1 MDEQRCDPFQAIEN
15 KFAKKK
21 MINDREACQWAWKFE
36 WKWMVISR
44 ITWTSREKNDIIRN
58 IPVQNCLYF
67 MFSLSSSSFVLIYI
81 TAIWMV
87 AMWFHVSLFCKRF
100 VFFSLHCTISY
111 VLQCTESRVHVLK
124 INAIIQYIAHL
135 VWIHRLECIL

>member
-1 MDEQRCDPFQAIEN
+1 MNNDAIRFRRS
-15 KFAKKK
+15 KISSQKK

-100 VFFSLHCTISY
+100 VFFLLCIVRFHMYCN
-111 VLQCTESRVHVLK
+111 VLK
-124 INAIIQYIAHL
+124 VESMCSKSMQL
-135 VWIHRLECIL
+135 FST